1 VIDSHL
7 YPSVAVDLTQEEL
20 RADVRYARLWQLSA
34 SPQNAHQGGVA
45 WCVVWLKK
53 ARHPTLK
60 LLPLDALR
68 ISQNPTEPPPMPRWA
83 RCEGVAL

>member
-1 VIDSHL
+1 
-7 YPSVAVDLTQEEL
+7 VDLTQEEL
-20 RADVRYARLWQLSA
+20 RADVRYARLWQLSN

-45 WCVVWLKK
+45 WCVVWRKT
-53 ARHPTLK
+53 ARRPVLR

-83 RCEGVAL
+83 REGVGL

>member
-1 VIDSHL
+1 VIDPFL

-20 RADVRYARLWQLSA
+20 RADVRYARLWQLSH

-53 ARHPTLK
+53 ARRPVLR

-83 RCEGVAL
+83 REGVGL